1 VKGKFIRISKILQK
15 VSSPLP
21 TKIENLHRISIICRD
36 EDNSLYKLLEY
47 IRRIGNQ
54 GHSFTIT
61 VDPSN
66 SEYKQDFS
74 WDGDGSD
81 KIFSIEKTQAQ
92 YEEGEEE

>member
-21 TKIENLHRISIICRD
+21 VKVENLHRISIVCRD
-36 EDNSLYKLLEY
+36 QENSLYKLLEY

-54 GHSFTIT
+54 GHSFDIV
-61 VDPSN
+61 VDPDN
-66 SEYKQDFS
+66 SECKQNFS

-81 KIFSIEKTQAQ
+81 KIFSIEKTSA
-92 YEEGEEE
+92 ECTEGEE